1 MKNLLKFPLNLQ
13 LFAEG
18 GGDGGTGGESGA
30 QDGTQTQQPQIDYEK
45 IAEAIS
51 KRTKNTT
58 DNVLVGYLKQQGLT
72 GEELNQAVNAFK
84 NQKAQAESQKQQEF
98 ETYKTENAQLKAQI
112 LNSNI
117 ESKLTSLAVAE
128 GVSADKIPFLAKL
141 IDRNGLSDEKG
152 NVLEDKI
159 KEAMNVVLKAFPDFK
174 GTKQQGDGFQQIG
187 SGGNNQATN
196 TTEEQLDAIFGINKK

>member
-117 ESKLTSLAVAE
+117 ESKLTFS
-128 GVSADKIPFLAKL
+128 S
-141 IDRNGLSDEKG
+141 S
-152 NVLEDKI
+152 
-159 KEAMNVVLKAFPDFK
+159 
-174 GTKQQGDGFQQIG
+174 
-187 SGGNNQATN
+187 
-196 TTEEQLDAIFGINKK
+196 